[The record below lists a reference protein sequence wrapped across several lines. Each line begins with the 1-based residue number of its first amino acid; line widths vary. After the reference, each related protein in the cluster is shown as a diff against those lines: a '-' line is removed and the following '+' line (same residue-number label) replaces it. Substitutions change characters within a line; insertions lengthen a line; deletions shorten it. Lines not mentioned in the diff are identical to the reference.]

1 MNWTTIWSQ
10 SAAPS
15 FAKGMLQGKK
25 KTVIFK
31 VTSQISGGTIRMRF
45 SNIYGKR
52 SYDIGAV
59 TIWCKNRKYDITAE
73 GKTSFSIRKGGY
85 TYSDFGR

>member
-45 SNIYGKR
+45 SNIYGKH

-59 TIWCKNRKYDITAE
+59 TI
-73 GKTSFSIRKGGY
+73 
-85 TYSDFGR
+85 

>member
-31 VTSQISGGTIRMRF
+31 VTSQISGGTIKGISTVAGIHTDRHVVVAIF
-45 SNIYGKR
+45 IGYIHGEYSFTGFKIQN
-52 SYDIGAV
+52 DI
-59 TIWCKNRKYDITAE
+59 
-73 GKTSFSIRKGGY
+73 
-85 TYSDFGR
+85 